1 MKKKSGL
8 SFSLQFKF
16 NKKILL
22 VKESLLKASMSIYP
36 NVSKDMVFRIENTYL
51 CRYTYSQNSHILCTL
66 VRAMWCAKVL
76 FIYRCSKIG
85 KKKVWAIICLYKTIT
100 KIAGKWDC

>member
-22 VKESLLKASMSIYP
+22 EKESLSKASMSIYP

-66 VRAMWCAKVL
+66 VRAKWCAKGQLISKANSKL
-76 FIYRCSKIG
+76 F
-85 KKKVWAIICLYKTIT
+85 L
-100 KIAGKWDC
+100 